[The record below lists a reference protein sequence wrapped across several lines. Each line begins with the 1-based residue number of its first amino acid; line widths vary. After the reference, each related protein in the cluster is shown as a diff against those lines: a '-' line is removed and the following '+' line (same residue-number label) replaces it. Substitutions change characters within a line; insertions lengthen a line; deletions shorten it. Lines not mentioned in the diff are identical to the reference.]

1 MQRTNKYKGLFFGKI
16 GSTDLCPI
24 KYNKERGPNFTE
36 PEMHEKYKTD
46 TKEIQ
51 NVVKEYFKDPH
62 SLKLENL
69 KEINGFPDSSKA
81 TKLNQEETNTSTDK

>member
-1 MQRTNKYKGLFFGKI
+1 
-16 GSTDLCPI
+16 
-24 KYNKERGPNFTE
+24 
-36 PEMHEKYKTD
+36 MHEKYKID

-69 KEINGFPDSSKA
+69 KEINGFPDSSKP
-81 TKLNQEETNTSTDK
+81 TKLNQEETNTSTDS